1 MGKKPV
7 QPTKLLFDKKNTMTL
22 SQPEKAG
29 FFVFK
34 INLGLTIISTEG
46 FIFAM

>member
-1 MGKKPV
+1 
-7 QPTKLLFDKKNTMTL
+7 MTL

-29 FFVFK
+29 FFVLK
-34 INLGLTIISTEG
+34 INVRLTLISTEG